1 MCLNGKKKL
10 MKTQHLGWLS
20 CSLLRGRI
28 IYLKLLVASRT
39 HRVYERFYKIYI
51 VETKRQVNP
60 CHQGKAPSV
69 RAGNKRQGIGE
80 GNTLFRE
87 VPSGCWQRAWCFQ
100 TLALFNPSLVLT
112 DP

>member
-1 MCLNGKKKL
+1 

-39 HRVYERFYKIYI
+39 RRVYKWFYKIFSI
-51 VETKRQVNP
+51 ETERQVNP
-60 CHQGKAPSV
+60 CHRVQLPLEEGGN
-69 RAGNKRQGIGE
+69 RALRQA
-80 GNTLFRE
+80 
-87 VPSGCWQRAWCFQ
+87 PSGCWKHAWCFQ
-100 TLALFNPSLVLT
+100 ALALFNTFLALT